1 MNLAGK
7 KILLGVS
14 GGIAAYK
21 SCELLRLLQKKGAE
35 VRVCMTDAATQFVA
49 PLTFASLSK
58 CPVYLKNGAVE
69 ARPFQHIDFPR
80 WADLYLVVP
89 ATANV
94 IGKFVYGIGDD
105 PVSLCFMSCT
115 CPRFVAPAMN
125 VAMYNSPAVKRN
137 LETLRSF
144 EDTFVLE
151 SPAGELACGEV
162 GKGRLLEPAQIVA
175 YLERFE
181 ARGTRLENAS
191 ERRPGG
197 DGGEGLPLAS
207 AARASSATPSSGHI
221 PQRPELQKCSAPKLS
236 EAAQYL
242 QETALQDLPASAQSE
257 ATSKLSDLIP
267 QSGEAAPRKVLI
279 TAGRTEEA
287 IDPVR
292 YISNRSSG
300 KTAVAIAATFLA
312 NGFDVDVV
320 AGPMEAEFPGGVRVT
335 RVRSA
340 QQMHDAVLAKQS
352 EADVLIHCAAVADYR
367 PRFTA
372 TEKIKDS
379 RSQLILEL
387 EPNPNILRDC
397 TAARRDA
404 AKDSRMANQVVVGFA
419 LETDH
424 FKEHAAEKFA
434 KSGADALLLNAPV
447 ASGSGFGFDEVR
459 YTLIRPGAE
468 IAEMKM
474 GSKIDLAQE
483 IVDFAEEKLRAVY
496 AENGAVYAGNSAVYT
511 GNGAVYA
518 AHSASPDANGAVSCA
533 NSASPAAT
541 DSTSS
546 SK

>member
-35 VRVCMTDAATQFVA
+35 VRVCMTEAATQFVA

-58 CPVYLKNGAVE
+58 CPVYLKNGAIE

-94 IGKFVYGIGDD
+94 IGKFACGIADD
-105 PVSLCFMSCT
+105 PVSLCFMSCM
-115 CPRFVAPAMN
+115 CPRLIAPAMN

-137 LETLRSF
+137 LEVLRSF
-144 EDTFVLE
+144 ENTTVLE

-162 GKGRLLEPAQIVA
+162 GQGRLMEPAEIVA
-175 YLERFE
+175 YLE
-181 ARGTRLENAS
+181 GAS
-191 ERRPGG
+191 Q
-197 DGGEGLPLAS
+197 PLAPVS
-207 AARASSATPSSGHI
+207 SGIAIKKVGEPVEPSATPSPKGST
-221 PQRPELQKCSAPKLS
+221 PKTPDASVLKTAELLP
-236 EAAQYL
+236 
-242 QETALQDLPASAQSE
+242 TQDPTLPGYG
-257 ATSKLSDLIP
+257 K
-267 QSGEAAPRKVLI
+267 KVLI

-312 NGFDVDVV
+312 NGFDVSVV
-320 AGPMEAEFPGGVRVT
+320 AGPMEAEFPGAVHVT
-335 RVRSA
+335 KIRSA
-340 QQMHDAVLAKQS
+340 CDMHKAVLEQMKN
-352 EADVLIHCAAVADYR
+352 ADVLVHCAAVADYR
-367 PRFTA
+367 PKVAA

-379 RSQLILEL
+379 RSQLVLEL
-387 EPNPNILRDC
+387 EPNPNILRDSV
-397 TAARRDA
+397 AQKRSD
-404 AKDSRMANQVVVGFA
+404 QVIVGFA

-424 FKEHAAEKFA
+424 FKEHATEKLK

-447 ASGSGFGFDEVR
+447 AANSGFGFDEVR
-459 YTLIRPGAE
+459 YTLIRAAVPSKCVAVPANANATQVE
-468 IAEMKM
+468 IPEMKM

-483 IVDFAEEKLRAVY
+483 IVDFTLDKLKNA
-496 AENGAVYAGNSAVYT
+496 
-511 GNGAVYA
+511 
-518 AHSASPDANGAVSCA
+518 
-533 NSASPAAT
+533 
-541 DSTSS
+541 
-546 SK
+546 

>member
-14 GGIAAYK
+14 GGIAVYK

-35 VRVCMTDAATQFVA
+35 VRVCMTDAATEFVA

-94 IGKFVYGIGDD
+94 IGKFACGIADD

-115 CPRFVAPAMN
+115 CPRVIAPAMN

-137 LETLRSF
+137 LEILRGF
-144 EDTFVLE
+144 EDTTVLE

-162 GKGRLLEPAQIVA
+162 GQGRLMEPAEIVKW
-175 YLERFE
+175 LE
-181 ARGTRLENAS
+181 TRD
-191 ERRPGG
+191 ERRETRDETIQREPPAFPVAQDVPPTQDASLPGYG
-197 DGGEGLPLAS
+197 
-207 AARASSATPSSGHI
+207 
-221 PQRPELQKCSAPKLS
+221 K
-236 EAAQYL
+236 
-242 QETALQDLPASAQSE
+242 
-257 ATSKLSDLIP
+257 
-267 QSGEAAPRKVLI
+267 KVLL

-300 KTAVAIAATFLA
+300 KTAVALASVFYA
-312 NGFDVDVV
+312 NGFEVEVV
-320 AGPMEAEFPGGVRVT
+320 AGPMEAKFPGGVKVT
-335 RVRSA
+335 RVTSA
-340 QQMHDAVLAKQS
+340 RDMHDAVLERMKSAS
-352 EADVLIHCAAVADYR
+352 ALVHCAAVADYR
-367 PRFTA
+367 PKVAA

-387 EPNPNILRDC
+387 EPNPNILRDSV
-397 TAARRDA
+397 AQKRND
-404 AKDSRMANQVVVGFA
+404 QVIVGFA

-424 FKEHAAEKFA
+424 FEEHAAEKLA

-447 ASGSGFGFDEVR
+447 AADSGFGRDCVR
-459 YTLIRPGAE
+459 FALVEKGKPVPQLA
-468 IAEMKM
+468 M
-474 GSKIDLAQE
+474 GEKVDLAE
-483 IVDFAEEKLRAVY
+483 TILNFCLERL
-496 AENGAVYAGNSAVYT
+496 NG
-511 GNGAVYA
+511 
-518 AHSASPDANGAVSCA
+518 
-533 NSASPAAT
+533 
-541 DSTSS
+541 
-546 SK
+546 

>member
-1 MNLAGK
+1 MDLAGK

-35 VRVCMTDAATQFVA
+35 VRVCMTEAATQFVA

-175 YLERFE
+175 YLENYELLSTNYER
-181 ARGTRLENAS
+181 EN
-191 ERRPGG
+191 GVG
-197 DGGEGLPLAS
+197 N
-207 AARASSATPSSGHI
+207 
-221 PQRPELQKCSAPKLS
+221 APLS
-236 EAAQYL
+236 EAQKYL
-242 QETALQDLPASAQSE
+242 EETA
-257 ATSKLSDLIP
+257 KLESPITHNSSLITNNCT
-267 QSGEAAPRKVLI
+267 RRVLI

-340 QQMHDAVLAKQS
+340 QQMHDVVLEKQS

-424 FKEHAAEKFA
+424 FKEHAAEKFV

>member
-35 VRVCMTDAATQFVA
+35 VRVCMTEAATQFVA

-94 IGKFVYGIGDD
+94 IGKFACGIADD

-115 CPRFVAPAMN
+115 CPRIVAPAMN

-137 LETLRSF
+137 LEVLRAF
-144 EDTFVLE
+144 ENTTVLE

-162 GKGRLLEPAQIVA
+162 GKGRLLDPAEIIA
-175 YLERFE
+175 YLEASGVILSE
-181 ARGTRLENAS
+181 VEGSKGESVGLSLCSSPNSSARSCQTPFAATLAS
-191 ERRPGG
+191 NCC
-197 DGGEGLPLAS
+197 PLAS
-207 AARASSATPSSGHI
+207 ADLSASCDSVMPDSVPASVVSSASKSSSATPSPRGSTPKTPDASVLRVNEMLPTQDPTLPGHG
-221 PQRPELQKCSAPKLS
+221 K
-236 EAAQYL
+236 
-242 QETALQDLPASAQSE
+242 
-257 ATSKLSDLIP
+257 
-267 QSGEAAPRKVLI
+267 KVLI

-300 KTAVAIAATFLA
+300 KTAVALAATFLA
-312 NGFDVDVV
+312 NGFDVSVV
-320 AGPMEAEFPGGVRVT
+320 AGPMEAEFPGAVHVT
-335 RVRSA
+335 KIRSA
-340 QQMHDAVLAKQS
+340 CDMHKAVLEQMKN
-352 EADVLIHCAAVADYR
+352 ADVLVHCAAVADYR
-367 PRFTA
+367 PKVAA

-379 RSQLILEL
+379 RSQLVLEL
-387 EPNPNILRDC
+387 EPNPNILRDSV
-397 TAARRDA
+397 AQKRAG
-404 AKDSRMANQVVVGFA
+404 QVVIGFA

-424 FKEHAAEKFA
+424 FKEHAAEKLK

-447 ASGSGFGFDEVR
+447 AANSGFGFDEVR
-459 YTLIRPGAE
+459 YTLIRANSRNAQNACDSRNVAE
-468 IAEMKM
+468 VEIPEMKM

-483 IVDFAEEKLRAVY
+483 IVDFSLDKLKNA
-496 AENGAVYAGNSAVYT
+496 
-511 GNGAVYA
+511 
-518 AHSASPDANGAVSCA
+518 
-533 NSASPAAT
+533 
-541 DSTSS
+541 
-546 SK
+546 

>member
-35 VRVCMTDAATQFVA
+35 VRVCMTEAATQFVA

-58 CPVYLKNGAVE
+58 CPVYLKNGAIE

-94 IGKFVYGIGDD
+94 IGKFACGIADD
-105 PVSLCFMSCT
+105 PVSLCFMSCM
-115 CPRFVAPAMN
+115 CPRLIAPAMN

-137 LETLRSF
+137 LEVLRSF
-144 EDTFVLE
+144 ENTTVLE

-162 GKGRLLEPAQIVA
+162 GQGRLMEPAEIVA
-175 YLERFE
+175 FLETKDYE
-181 ARGTRLENAS
+181 
-191 ERRPGG
+191 
-197 DGGEGLPLAS
+197 GECLPLAS
-207 AARASSATPSSGHI
+207 AACASSATPS
-221 PQRPELQKCSAPKLS
+221 PKGSTPKTPDASVLRVN
-236 EAAQYL
+236 
-242 QETALQDLPASAQSE
+242 ETLPTQDPTLPGYG
-257 ATSKLSDLIP
+257 K
-267 QSGEAAPRKVLI
+267 KVLI

-312 NGFDVDVV
+312 NGFDVSVV
-320 AGPMEAEFPGGVRVT
+320 AGPMEAEFPGAVHVT
-335 RVRSA
+335 KIRSA
-340 QQMHDAVLAKQS
+340 CDMHKAVLEQMKNAN
-352 EADVLIHCAAVADYR
+352 VLVHCAAVADYR
-367 PRFTA
+367 PKVAA

-379 RSQLILEL
+379 RSQLVLEL
-387 EPNPNILRDC
+387 EPNPNILRDSV
-397 TAARRDA
+397 AQKRSD
-404 AKDSRMANQVVVGFA
+404 QVIVGFA

-424 FKEHAAEKFA
+424 FKEHAAEKLK

-447 ASGSGFGFDEVR
+447 AANSGFGFDEVR
-459 YTLIRPGAE
+459 YTLIRAAVPSKCVAVPANANATQVE
-468 IAEMKM
+468 IPEMKM

-483 IVDFAEEKLRAVY
+483 IVDFTLDKLKNA
-496 AENGAVYAGNSAVYT
+496 
-511 GNGAVYA
+511 
-518 AHSASPDANGAVSCA
+518 
-533 NSASPAAT
+533 
-541 DSTSS
+541 
-546 SK
+546 

>member
-14 GGIAAYK
+14 GGIAVYK

-35 VRVCMTDAATQFVA
+35 VRVCMTDAATEFVA

-94 IGKFVYGIGDD
+94 IGKFACGIADD

-115 CPRFVAPAMN
+115 CPRVIAPAMN

-137 LETLRSF
+137 LEILRGF
-144 EDTFVLE
+144 ENTTVLE

-162 GKGRLLEPAQIVA
+162 GQGRLMEPAEIVA
-175 YLERFE
+175 YLE
-181 ARGTRLENAS
+181 TRDETRVAIGEKVQCEPPAFPVAQDVPPTQDAS
-191 ERRPGG
+191 LPGYG
-197 DGGEGLPLAS
+197 KKILL
-207 AARASSATPSSGHI
+207 
-221 PQRPELQKCSAPKLS
+221 
-236 EAAQYL
+236 
-242 QETALQDLPASAQSE
+242 
-257 ATSKLSDLIP
+257 
-267 QSGEAAPRKVLI
+267 

-300 KTAVAIAATFLA
+300 KTAVALASVFYA
-312 NGFDVDVV
+312 NGFKVEVV
-320 AGPMEAEFPGGVRVT
+320 AGPMEAEFPKGVHVT
-335 RVRSA
+335 KIRSA
-340 QQMHDAVLAKQS
+340 RDMHDAVLERMKSAS
-352 EADVLIHCAAVADYR
+352 VLIHCAAVADYR
-367 PRFTA
+367 PKVAA

-387 EPNPNILRDC
+387 EPNPNILRDSV
-397 TAARRDA
+397 AQKRD
-404 AKDSRMANQVVVGFA
+404 DQVIVGFA

-424 FKEHAAEKFA
+424 FEEHAAEKLA

-447 ASGSGFGFDEVR
+447 AADSGFGRDCVR
-459 YTLIRPGAE
+459 FALVEKGKPVPQLA
-468 IAEMKM
+468 M
-474 GSKIDLAQE
+474 GEKVDLAE
-483 IVDFAEEKLRAVY
+483 TILNFCLERL
-496 AENGAVYAGNSAVYT
+496 NG
-511 GNGAVYA
+511 
-518 AHSASPDANGAVSCA
+518 
-533 NSASPAAT
+533 
-541 DSTSS
+541 
-546 SK
+546 

>member
-35 VRVCMTDAATQFVA
+35 VRVCMTEAATQFVA

-94 IGKFVYGIGDD
+94 IGKFVYGIADD

-115 CPRFVAPAMN
+115 GPRFIAPAMN
-125 VAMYNSPAVKRN
+125 VAMFNSPAVKRN

-144 EDTFVLE
+144 ENTFVMD

-162 GKGRLLEPAQIVA
+162 GKGRLLDPAEIVA
-175 YLERFE
+175 YLE
-181 ARGTRLENAS
+181 
-191 ERRPGG
+191 
-197 DGGEGLPLAS
+197 
-207 AARASSATPSSGHI
+207 ASSVI
-221 PQRPELQKCSAPKLS
+221 LS
-236 EAAQYL
+236 EAPRAKSKDL
-242 QETALQDLPASAQSE
+242 QTLPAE
-257 ATSKLSDLIP
+257 NEVDPTLPGYGK
-267 QSGEAAPRKVLI
+267 KVLI

-312 NGFDVDVV
+312 NGFEVSVV
-320 AGPMEAEFPGGVRVT
+320 AGPMEAEFPGAVHVT
-335 RVRSA
+335 KIKSA
-340 QQMHDAVLAKQS
+340 CDMHKAVLEQMKN
-352 EADVLIHCAAVADYR
+352 ADVLVHCAAVADYR
-367 PRFTA
+367 PKVAA

-379 RSQLILEL
+379 RSQLVLEL
-387 EPNPNILRDC
+387 EPNPNILRDSV
-397 TAARRDA
+397 AQKRAD
-404 AKDSRMANQVVVGFA
+404 QVIVGFA

-424 FKEHAAEKFA
+424 FKEHAAEKLK

-447 ASGSGFGFDEVR
+447 AANSGFGFDEVR
-459 YTLIRPGAE
+459 YTLIRANSRNAQNAAE
-468 IAEMKM
+468 VEIPEMKM

-483 IVDFAEEKLRAVY
+483 IVDFSLDQLKNA
-496 AENGAVYAGNSAVYT
+496 
-511 GNGAVYA
+511 
-518 AHSASPDANGAVSCA
+518 
-533 NSASPAAT
+533 
-541 DSTSS
+541 
-546 SK
+546 

>member
-35 VRVCMTDAATQFVA
+35 VRVCMTEAATQFVA

-94 IGKFVYGIGDD
+94 IGKFVYGIADD

-115 CPRFVAPAMN
+115 GPRFIAPAMN
-125 VAMYNSPAVKRN
+125 VAMFNSPAVKRN

-144 EDTFVLE
+144 ENTFVMD

-162 GKGRLLEPAQIVA
+162 GKGRLMEPAQIVD
-175 YLERFE
+175 YLETKDERQKTKE
-181 ARGTRLENAS
+181 ANAAGLLADPLPS
-191 ERRPGG
+191 RTVLAQRAKTKDN
-197 DGGEGLPLAS
+197 DGESLPLAS
-207 AARASSATPSSGHI
+207 VSSGIANTKVGEPVEPSATPSPRGST
-221 PQRPELQKCSAPKLS
+221 PKTLDASVSKAMELSPS
-236 EAAQYL
+236 QYL
-242 QETALQDLPASAQSE
+242 QETALQDLPAFAQSE
-257 ATSKLSDLIP
+257 AP
-267 QSGEAAPRKVLI
+267 FVHRVLI
-279 TAGRTEEA
+279 TAGRTEEP

-312 NGFDVDVV
+312 NGFDVSVV
-320 AGPMEAEFPGGVRVT
+320 AGPMEAEFPGGVHVT
-335 RVRSA
+335 KIKSA
-340 QQMHDAVLAKQS
+340 CDMHKAVLEQMKN
-352 EADVLIHCAAVADYR
+352 ADVLVHCAAVADYR
-367 PRFTA
+367 PKVAA

-379 RSQLILEL
+379 RSQLVLEL
-387 EPNPNILRDC
+387 EPNPNILRDSV
-397 TAARRDA
+397 AQKRAD
-404 AKDSRMANQVVVGFA
+404 QVIIGFA

-424 FKEHAAEKFA
+424 FKEHATEKLK

-447 ASGSGFGFDEVR
+447 AADSGFGFDEVR
-459 YTLIRPGAE
+459 YTLIRANSRNAKNAAE
-468 IAEMKM
+468 VEIPEMKM

-483 IVDFAEEKLRAVY
+483 IVDFTLDKLKNA
-496 AENGAVYAGNSAVYT
+496 
-511 GNGAVYA
+511 
-518 AHSASPDANGAVSCA
+518 
-533 NSASPAAT
+533 
-541 DSTSS
+541 
-546 SK
+546 

>member
-35 VRVCMTDAATQFVA
+35 VRVCMTEAATQFVA

-58 CPVYLKNGAVE
+58 CPVYLKNGAIE

-94 IGKFVYGIGDD
+94 IGKFACGIADD
-105 PVSLCFMSCT
+105 PVSLCFMSCM
-115 CPRFVAPAMN
+115 CPRLIAPAMN

-137 LETLRSF
+137 LEVLRSF
-144 EDTFVLE
+144 ENTIVLE

-162 GKGRLLEPAQIVA
+162 GQGRLMEPAEIVA
-175 YLERFE
+175 FLETKDYE
-181 ARGTRLENAS
+181 
-191 ERRPGG
+191 
-197 DGGEGLPLAS
+197 GECLPLAS
-207 AARASSATPSSGHI
+207 AACASSATPS
-221 PQRPELQKCSAPKLS
+221 PKGSTPKTPDASVLRVN
-236 EAAQYL
+236 
-242 QETALQDLPASAQSE
+242 ETLPTQDPTLPGYG
-257 ATSKLSDLIP
+257 K
-267 QSGEAAPRKVLI
+267 KVLI

-312 NGFDVDVV
+312 NGFDVSVV
-320 AGPMEAEFPGGVRVT
+320 AGPMEAEFPGAVHVT
-335 RVRSA
+335 KIRSA
-340 QQMHDAVLAKQS
+340 CDMHKAVLEQMKNAN
-352 EADVLIHCAAVADYR
+352 VLVHCAAVADYR
-367 PRFTA
+367 PKVAA

-379 RSQLILEL
+379 RSQLVLEL
-387 EPNPNILRDC
+387 EPNPNILRDSV
-397 TAARRDA
+397 AQKRSD
-404 AKDSRMANQVVVGFA
+404 QVIVGFA

-424 FKEHAAEKFA
+424 FKEHAAEKLK

-447 ASGSGFGFDEVR
+447 AANSGFGFDEVR
-459 YTLIRPGAE
+459 YTLIRAAVPSKCVAVPANANATQVE
-468 IAEMKM
+468 IPEMKM

-483 IVDFAEEKLRAVY
+483 IVDFTLDKLKNA
-496 AENGAVYAGNSAVYT
+496 
-511 GNGAVYA
+511 
-518 AHSASPDANGAVSCA
+518 
-533 NSASPAAT
+533 
-541 DSTSS
+541 
-546 SK
+546 

>member
-1 MNLAGK
+1 MNLGGK

-35 VRVCMTDAATQFVA
+35 VRVCMTEAATQFVA

-94 IGKFVYGIGDD
+94 IGKFVYGIADD

-115 CPRFVAPAMN
+115 GPRFIAPAMN
-125 VAMYNSPAVKRN
+125 VAMFNSPAVKRN

-144 EDTFVLE
+144 ENTFVMD

-162 GKGRLLEPAQIVA
+162 GKGRLLDPAEIVE
-175 YLERFE
+175 YLE
-181 ARGTRLENAS
+181 AS
-191 ERRPGG
+191 DVILNETVTLSETKGPVK
-197 DGGEGLPLAS
+197 S
-207 AARASSATPSSGHI
+207 
-221 PQRPELQKCSAPKLS
+221 CSAQSP
-236 EAAQYL
+236 AAQFL
-242 QETALQDLPASAQSE
+242 QETALQDLPAS
-257 ATSKLSDLIP
+257 
-267 QSGEAAPRKVLI
+267 GERVPRVLI

-312 NGFDVDVV
+312 NGFDVSVV
-320 AGPMEAEFPGGVRVT
+320 AGPMEAEFPGSVHVT
-335 RVRSA
+335 KIRSA
-340 QQMHDAVLAKQS
+340 CDMHKAVLEQMKN
-352 EADVLIHCAAVADYR
+352 ADVLVHCAAVADYR
-367 PRFTA
+367 PKVAA

-379 RSQLILEL
+379 RSQLVLEL
-387 EPNPNILRDC
+387 EPNPNILRDSV
-397 TAARRDA
+397 AQKRAD
-404 AKDSRMANQVVVGFA
+404 QVIIGFA

-424 FKEHAAEKFA
+424 FKEHAAEKLK

-447 ASGSGFGFDEVR
+447 AANSGFGFDEVR
-459 YTLIRPGAE
+459 YALIRANSRKAQESGDSRNAAE
-468 IAEMKM
+468 VEIPEMKM

-483 IVDFAEEKLRAVY
+483 IVDFSLDQLKNA
-496 AENGAVYAGNSAVYT
+496 
-511 GNGAVYA
+511 
-518 AHSASPDANGAVSCA
+518 
-533 NSASPAAT
+533 
-541 DSTSS
+541 
-546 SK
+546 

>member
-1 MNLAGK
+1 MDLAGK

-35 VRVCMTDAATQFVA
+35 VRVCMTEAATQFVA

-58 CPVYLKNGAVE
+58 CPVYLKNGAME

-144 EDTFVLE
+144 EDTFVME

-162 GKGRLLEPAQIVA
+162 GKGRLLEPAQIVEV
-175 YLERFE
+175 LESI
-181 ARGTRLENAS
+181 ENG
-191 ERRPGG
+191 RHPGG
-197 DGGEGLPLAS
+197 DS
-207 AARASSATPSSGHI
+207 RRDSQQSD
-221 PQRPELQKCSAPKLS
+221 
-236 EAAQYL
+236 AAQFL
-242 QETALQDLPASAQSE
+242 QESAKQDLPASAQ
-257 ATSKLSDLIP
+257 
-267 QSGEAAPRKVLI
+267 GESAHNIRRVLI

-312 NGFDVDVV
+312 NGFDVEVV

-335 RVRSA
+335 KVRSA
-340 QQMHDAVLAKQS
+340 QQMHDAVIAVQPDV
-352 EADVLIHCAAVADYR
+352 DVLVHCAAVADYR
-367 PRFTA
+367 PKVAA

-379 RSQLILEL
+379 RSQLVLEL

-397 TAARRDA
+397 TAARRSA
-404 AKDSRMANQVVVGFA
+404 AADSRMAGQTVVGFA

-424 FKEHAAEKFA
+424 FAEHAAEKFE

-447 ASGSGFGFDEVR
+447 ASDSGFGFDEVR
-459 YTLIRPGAE
+459 YALVEHGKPIPELAL
-468 IAEMKM
+468 
-474 GSKIDLAQE
+474 GSKVDLAESIVNFCLSRIQE
-483 IVDFAEEKLRAVY
+483 AK
-496 AENGAVYAGNSAVYT
+496 
-511 GNGAVYA
+511 
-518 AHSASPDANGAVSCA
+518 
-533 NSASPAAT
+533 
-541 DSTSS
+541 
-546 SK
+546 